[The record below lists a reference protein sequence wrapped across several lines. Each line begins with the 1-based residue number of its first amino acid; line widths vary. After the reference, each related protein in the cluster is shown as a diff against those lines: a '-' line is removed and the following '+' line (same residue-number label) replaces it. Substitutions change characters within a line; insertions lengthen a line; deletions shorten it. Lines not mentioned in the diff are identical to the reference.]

1 MLRLRVIT
9 ALILG
14 AALAATMVFLR
25 DDGLLLFAYVFV
37 FFGCCEW
44 AKLAGV
50 RPVFFRVLFALSLS
64 LALFVAPILVAFMV
78 YGSPVVCAAAVIFW
92 VVASVLVACFPR
104 GSLLL
109 RLTPAMLAAGML
121 ALVGAWVGLLAV
133 QLHQGT
139 GYVVW
144 LLLAICLADSTAYFI
159 GRRFGRHQ
167 LAPAVN
173 PDKTWEGLIGAAIA
187 MLACSIAGAWF
198 FDGTLL
204 EWLGVG
210 AVVLAAGMVGDLF
223 ISALKRSGN
232 HERSGVILPG
242 YGGVLDGIGS
252 LLAAAPVFALLAVVL
267 WSERTLF

>member
-25 DDGLLLFAYVFV
+25 EDGLLLFSYVFV

-50 RPVFFRVLFALSLS
+50 RPVFFRVLFALSLP
-64 LALFVAPILVAFMV
+64 LLLFVAPILVAFMM
-78 YGSPVVCAAAVIFW
+78 YGWHVVAVAAVIFW
-92 VVASVLVACFPR
+92 VVASVLVVCFPH
-104 GSLLL
+104 GSYLL
-109 RLTPAMLAAGML
+109 RLTPAMLVAGML
-121 ALVGAWVGLLAV
+121 ALVGVWVGLFGVGL
-133 QLHQGT
+133 QGT
-139 GYVVW
+139 GHVVW
-144 LLLAICLADSTAYFI
+144 LLLAICLADSTAYFV

-198 FDGTLL
+198 FNGTLL

-210 AVVLAAGMVGDLF
+210 AVVLAAGMVSDLF

-232 HERSGVILPG
+232 HQRSGVILPG

>member
-14 AALAATMVFLR
+14 AVLTATMVFLR
-25 DDGLLLFAYVFV
+25 DDALLLFSYVFV

-44 AKLAGV
+44 AKLACV
-50 RPVFFRVLFALSLS
+50 RPVFFRVLFALSIS
-64 LALFVAPILVAFMV
+64 LALYVGPGLLALVV
-78 YGSPVVCAAAVIFW
+78 YGWPVVVVAAAIFW
-92 VVASVLVACFPR
+92 VAASVLVACFPR
-104 GSLLL
+104 GSFLL
-109 RLTPAMLAAGML
+109 RLTPAMLVVGML
-121 ALVGAWVGLLAV
+121 VLVGAWLALLAQALV
-133 QLHQGT
+133 LGT
-139 GYVVW
+139 GHVVW
-144 LLLAICLADSTAYFI
+144 LLLAICLADSTAYFV

-210 AVVLAAGMVGDLF
+210 ALVLVAGMVGDLF

-232 HERSGVILPG
+232 HQRSGVILPG

-252 LLAAAPVFALLAVVL
+252 LLAAAPVFALLAHVL
-267 WSERTLF
+267 WSERPPF